1 MQFIATTKYY
11 LHNLYHYVH
20 INIIAAPAH
29 ACSMHLFL
37 TIYIQVSVIKCSYT
51 LYIPALTPA
60 NVGSSLQSLTQ
71 EFWQNCLV
79 ASAIASASLASA
91 ICVFEK

>member
-1 MQFIATTKYY
+1 M
-11 LHNLYHYVH
+11 H
-20 INIIAAPAH
+20 IDIIAAPAH

-37 TIYIQVSVIKCSYT
+37 TIYIQVSVIKCRYIHCIA
-51 LYIPALTPA
+51 IPALAPA
-60 NVGSSLQSLTQ
+60 NVGSSSQSLTQ

-79 ASAIASASLASA
+79 ALTIASASPAPA

>member
-1 MQFIATTKYY
+1 M
-11 LHNLYHYVH
+11 H
-20 INIIAAPAH
+20 IDIIAAPAH

-37 TIYIQVSVIKCSYT
+37 TIYIQVSIIKCSYT
-51 LYIPALTPA
+51 LYIYIYIPVLTPA

-79 ASAIASASLASA
+79 ASTIASASVAPA